1 MNTNAAEGL
10 VQRLLSLPVFRSEW
24 VLWLLLGL
32 SLLSV
37 AVMVERWFFY
47 RRRKINFEAVKDEFA
62 KDLDKGDFDAAA
74 KLLAKHDSLE
84 TNVALAGLRG
94 YEKGPES
101 VEELLAGALSRGKS
115 EYERRLSIL
124 ATLASN
130 SPFIGL
136 FGTVLG
142 IIRSFKEMSKDIANA
157 STGVMSGI
165 AEALVA
171 TAVGLLVAIPAVVA
185 YNVFKGM
192 VNVLSGGVTINHH
205 AFAALAPEQVINRS
219 IERLTFDIPQS
230 YIHRGYCRH
239 GNWATPPIGAAIKI
253 LPYVFGLKRIAA
265 NNTWN
270 YMVGEITRYR

>member
-32 SLLSV
+32 SLMSV

-47 RRRKINFEAVKDEFA
+47 RRRKVDFEPLKDELA
-62 KDLDKGDFDAAA
+62 KHLDKGDFDAAA
-74 KLLAKHDSLE
+74 KLLAKHDALE
-84 TNVALAGLRG
+84 TNVTLAGLRG

-101 VEELLAGALSRGKS
+101 VEDLIAGAMTRGKV

-130 SPFIGL
+130 APYIGL

-142 IIRSFKEMSKDIANA
+142 IVRSFKEMSKDIANA
-157 STGVMSGI
+157 SAGVMAGI

-192 VNVLSGGVTINHH
+192 VKDAVTNTEALNRVLM
-205 AFAALAPEQVINRS
+205 AE
-219 IERLTFDIPQS
+219 
-230 YIHRGYCRH
+230 
-239 GNWATPPIGAAIKI
+239 
-253 LPYVFGLKRIAA
+253 LKSASKK
-265 NNTWN
+265 
-270 YMVGEITRYR
+270 E

>member
-1 MNTNAAEGL
+1 MNTNAAEGI

-47 RRRKINFEAVKDEFA
+47 RRRKIDFEAIKAEFA
-62 KDLDKGDFDAAA
+62 KALDKGDFDAAA

-101 VEELLAGALSRGKS
+101 VEELIAGALSRGKS

-130 SPFIGL
+130 APFIGL

-157 STGVMSGI
+157 STGVMAGI

-192 VNVLSGGVTINHH
+192 VKDAVTNTDGLTRVLM
-205 AFAALAPEQVINRS
+205 AE
-219 IERLTFDIPQS
+219 
-230 YIHRGYCRH
+230 
-239 GNWATPPIGAAIKI
+239 
-253 LPYVFGLKRIAA
+253 LKSAGKTA
-265 NNTWN
+265 K
-270 YMVGEITRYR
+270 E

>member
-24 VLWLLLGL
+24 VLWLLLFL

-37 AVMVERWFFY
+37 AGMVERWFFY

-74 KLLAKHDSLE
+74 KLLAKYDSLE
-84 TNVALAGLRG
+84 TNVTLAGLRG
-94 YEKGPES
+94 YDKGPES
-101 VEELLAGALSRGKS
+101 VEELIAGALSRGKG

-130 SPFIGL
+130 SPYIGL

-142 IIRSFKEMSKDIANA
+142 IVRSFKEMSKDIANA
-157 STGVMSGI
+157 SAGVMAGI
-165 AEALVA
+165 AEALIA
-171 TAVGLLVAIPAVVA
+171 TAIGLLVAIPAVVA

-192 VNVLSGGVTINHH
+192 VKDAVTNTDGLTRVLM
-205 AFAALAPEQVINRS
+205 AE
-219 IERLTFDIPQS
+219 
-230 YIHRGYCRH
+230 
-239 GNWATPPIGAAIKI
+239 
-253 LPYVFGLKRIAA
+253 LKSAGKTA
-265 NNTWN
+265 K
-270 YMVGEITRYR
+270 E

>member
-37 AVMVERWFFY
+37 AVMVERWLFY
-47 RRRKINFEAVKDEFA
+47 RRRKLDFEALKDEFA
-62 KDLDKGDFDAAA
+62 KTLDQGDFDAAA
-74 KLLAKHDSLE
+74 KLLAKHDALE
-84 TNVALAGLRG
+84 TNVTLAGLRG

-101 VEELLAGALSRGKS
+101 VEELIAGAMGRGKA

-130 SPFIGL
+130 CPFIGL

-142 IIRSFKEMSKDIANA
+142 IVRSFKEMSKDLANA
-157 STGVMSGI
+157 SAGVMAGI
-165 AEALVA
+165 AEALIA

-192 VNVLSGGVTINHH
+192 VKDATTNTESLTRVLMAELKS
-205 AFAALAPEQVINRS
+205 AAKNQ
-219 IERLTFDIPQS
+219 
-230 YIHRGYCRH
+230 
-239 GNWATPPIGAAIKI
+239 
-253 LPYVFGLKRIAA
+253 
-265 NNTWN
+265 
-270 YMVGEITRYR
+270 

>member
-1 MNTNAAEGL
+1 MNNAAEGL

-47 RRRKINFEAVKDEFA
+47 RRRKLDFEAVKAEFSKA
-62 KDLDKGDFDAAA
+62 LDKGDFDAAA
-74 KLLAKHDSLE
+74 KVLAKYDCLE
-84 TNVALAGLRG
+84 TNVTLAGLRG

-101 VEELLAGALSRGKS
+101 VEDLIAGAMSRGKV

-130 SPFIGL
+130 SPYIGL

-142 IIRSFKEMSKDIANA
+142 IVRSFKEMSKDLANA
-157 STGVMSGI
+157 SAGVMAGI

-171 TAVGLLVAIPAVVA
+171 TAIGLLVAIPAVVA

-192 VNVLSGGVTINHH
+192 VKEAVTNTEGLTRVLMAELKSAGGSTN
-205 AFAALAPEQVINRS
+205 AAKE
-219 IERLTFDIPQS
+219 
-230 YIHRGYCRH
+230 
-239 GNWATPPIGAAIKI
+239 
-253 LPYVFGLKRIAA
+253 
-265 NNTWN
+265 
-270 YMVGEITRYR
+270 

>member
-24 VLWLLLGL
+24 VLWLLLAL

-37 AVMVERWFFY
+37 AVMVERWLFY
-47 RRRKINFEAVKDEFA
+47 RRRKLDFEALKDDFA
-62 KDLDKGDFDAAA
+62 KTLDKGDFDAAA
-74 KLLAKHDSLE
+74 KLLAKHDALE
-84 TNVALAGLRG
+84 TNVTLAGLRG

-101 VEELLAGALSRGKS
+101 VEDLIAGAMSRGKA
-115 EYERRLSIL
+115 EYERRLSVL

-130 SPFIGL
+130 SPYIGL

-142 IIRSFKEMSKDIANA
+142 IVRSFKEMSKDIANA
-157 STGVMSGI
+157 SSGVMAGI

-192 VNVLSGGVTINHH
+192 VKDAVTNTEGLTRVLM
-205 AFAALAPEQVINRS
+205 AE
-219 IERLTFDIPQS
+219 
-230 YIHRGYCRH
+230 
-239 GNWATPPIGAAIKI
+239 
-253 LPYVFGLKRIAA
+253 LKSAGSA
-265 NNTWN
+265 SA
-270 YMVGEITRYR
+270 ME